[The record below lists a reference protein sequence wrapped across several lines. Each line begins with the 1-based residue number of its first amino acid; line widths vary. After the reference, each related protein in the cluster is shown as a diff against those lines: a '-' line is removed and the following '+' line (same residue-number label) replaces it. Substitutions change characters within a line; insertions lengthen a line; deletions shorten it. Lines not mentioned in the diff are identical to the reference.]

1 MSKLDTQIASLTRIQ
16 HETRTASAGLSA
28 KVHQSKSILVNLREN
43 MAVRELAR
51 RISGLEEQIAAYDRD
66 EDGQKERDLQARLR
80 LGKEEEVEVRRM
92 VRFIESVVLLDPHY
106 VAVRKVRRAAFFQE

>member
-1 MSKLDTQIASLTRIQ
+1 MSKLDTQIASLTKIQ
-16 HETRTASAGLSA
+16 DETRTSSAGLSA
-28 KVHQSKSILVNLREN
+28 QVHQSKSILANLREN

-51 RISGLEEQIAAYDRD
+51 RIASLEEQIAAYNRD

-92 VRFIESVVLLDPHY
+92 VRSLEFVLLLGPHSLCCS
-106 VAVRKVRRAAFFQE
+106 AQG